1 MKLDLTFIK
10 VKLEALFMKTP
21 SIAEADLRLL
31 KVFRTVVSCGGFAG
45 AQAELNVGLSTITIH
60 MQTLEQRLG
69 CKLCTRGRSGF
80 QLTDQGRAVYSA
92 TERLFSAL
100 ETFRLDVY
108 DSSAGVS
115 GEIRVAMID
124 NLITHPEC
132 RLDDAFARFRGRG
145 ARCKLFVEML
155 RAADI
160 EAQVANGSFDVG
172 IGLFPKIPA
181 GLSSVSLFEETHCL
195 YCGKDHPCFNDPDID
210 TIDIEAITQFDYVD
224 RGILEY
230 ASVNPPLRFAVSGA
244 RASSVE
250 AIAILIRSGH
260 FIGYLPDHFAQ
271 YWVEAGALR
280 AIGQRA
286 LSHVAPITAI
296 FFGKRIKT
304 RVIEAF
310 LDDLFLSHNIM
321 HQTVDGAITR
331 SL

>member
-132 RLDDAFARFRGRG
+132 RLDDAFEAAAPDASFLSKCCVPPTSKRRLPMAALMLESVFSPKYPQGCRRFP
-145 ARCKLFVEML
+145 CL
-155 RAADI
+155 R
-160 EAQVANGSFDVG
+160 
-172 IGLFPKIPA
+172 
-181 GLSSVSLFEETHCL
+181 
-195 YCGKDHPCFNDPDID
+195 
-210 TIDIEAITQFDYVD
+210 
-224 RGILEY
+224 
-230 ASVNPPLRFAVSGA
+230 
-244 RASSVE
+244 
-250 AIAILIRSGH
+250 
-260 FIGYLPDHFAQ
+260 
-271 YWVEAGALR
+271 
-280 AIGQRA
+280 
-286 LSHVAPITAI
+286 
-296 FFGKRIKT
+296 KRIAYIAAKIILASMIPIST
-304 RVIEAF
+304 
-310 LDDLFLSHNIM
+310 LSI
-321 HQTVDGAITR
+321 
-331 SL
+331 